1 MLVLKLVRESCMSD
15 LNLVKQL
22 REMSGAGMMACK
34 KALEECG
41 NDLEKAFDFLR
52 KSGALK
58 AVSKSDRITKEGFC
72 CIANNGNKVAI
83 VKMNCETD
91 FVAKNDKFIS
101 LLEQATQTTIEK
113 TIKTAEE
120 LTAELKNTILE
131 QIAVLGENITIGDVK
146 LLEINSDESVSF
158 YVHNKADNKDNIGK
172 IVSLIVAKGNTNDA
186 SATLL
191 KQINMHITAMSP
203 VSLKEEDVSKEIID
217 RELAVYQEQVA
228 QLNKPADIAKKMVDG
243 KLRKFFEENTLL
255 NQVFVIDNKTK
266 IKDVL
271 ANFNK
276 DNGTNLN
283 ILSFYRISV

>member
-1 MLVLKLVRESCMSD
+1 MSD

-34 KALEECG
+34 KALEECN
-41 NDLEKAFDFLR
+41 NDIEKAFDFLR

-58 AVSKSDRITKEGFC
+58 AVSKADRITKEGFC
-72 CIANNGNKVAI
+72 CVASSGNKVAI

-101 LLEQATQTTIEK
+101 LLEQATQTAINK
-113 TIKTAEE
+113 TLKTADD
-120 LTAELKNTILE
+120 LSAELKNTILE
-131 QIAVLGENITIGDVK
+131 QIASLGENITIGDVK
-146 LLEINSDESVSF
+146 LIELNADETFSF
-158 YVHNKADNKDNIGK
+158 YVHNKADSKDNIGK
-172 IVSLIVAKGNTNDA
+172 IVSLIVAKGNNNDA
-186 SATLL
+186 SNNLL

-203 VSLKEEDVSKEIID
+203 VSLREEDVSKDIVD

-276 DNGTNLN
+276 ENGTNLD